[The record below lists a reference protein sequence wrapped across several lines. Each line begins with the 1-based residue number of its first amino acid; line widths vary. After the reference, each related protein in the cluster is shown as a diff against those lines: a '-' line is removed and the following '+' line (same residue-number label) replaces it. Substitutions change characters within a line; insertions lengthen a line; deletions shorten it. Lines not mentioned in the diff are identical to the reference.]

1 MTIFANLK
9 YFEKEQA
16 SNLYAEKVCQRHVK
30 EFTSINLTIVAHAFD
45 FMASL
50 NIDYSMSRE
59 DADRT
64 SGT

>member
-16 SNLYAEKVCQRHVK
+16 SNLYAGKVCQRRVK
-30 EFTSINLTIVAHAFD
+30 GFTSINLTIVAHAFD
-45 FMASL
+45 FMAK